1 MYAELP
7 MIPPVEV
14 LVPSVEVLVPSSV
27 VMLGTVVARPA
38 MNVG

>member
-7 MIPPVEV
+7 MIA
-14 LVPSVEVLVPSSV
+14 SVEVLVLSSV

-38 MNVG
+38 MRVG

>member
-7 MIPPVEV
+7 MIPP
-14 LVPSVEVLVPSSV
+14 VEVLVPSSV

>member
-7 MIPPVEV
+7 TIPP
-14 LVPSVEVLVPSSV
+14 VEVLVPSSV

-38 MNVG
+38 MSVG